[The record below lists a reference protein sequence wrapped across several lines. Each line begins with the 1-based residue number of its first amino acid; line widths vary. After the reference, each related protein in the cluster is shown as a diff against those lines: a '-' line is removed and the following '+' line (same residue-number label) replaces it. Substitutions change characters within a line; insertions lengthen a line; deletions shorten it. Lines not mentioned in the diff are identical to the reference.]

1 MKKVLIVSKL
11 REKYLFTMNNA
22 FSSLTALNGMN
33 IPMYGA
39 IKRCTPFVNLFLSVT
54 ILNKPWPSNLLVLS
68 VGKLYVE
75 IAFYYI

>member
-1 MKKVLIVSKL
+1 
-11 REKYLFTMNNA
+11 
-22 FSSLTALNGMN
+22 MN

-75 IAFYYI
+75 IAFYYT